1 MSTTT
6 PAWQSTGDS
15 AKLRRV
21 QIERR
26 ELRPN
31 DIAVQVGFCGVCH
44 SDLHAIRGDT
54 PHLSDAGGLVPGH
67 EFTGTVTAVGAAVTR
82 FAVGD
87 PVAVGTLVDSCGECD
102 MCRIGQENFCYLGP
116 VSTYGGKDRID
127 GTVTKGAYSRGYV
140 LAERFAYRLPDTLD
154 PAAAAPLMCA
164 GITMWE
170 PLRAAGVGP
179 GSRVAIAGLG
189 GLGHLGV
196 KLAAALGA
204 DVTVLSRTAEKAE
217 DARALGADGFLST
230 NDDEQLRHARGRF
243 DLILDT
249 ISADHDLSPLLR
261 LLGLD
266 GTLFVLGNPLLNG
279 PRILEL
285 TAGRKKLT
293 SSGTGGTAGTAAM
306 LAFCAERDITA
317 DVEILPSVHV
327 NEALARLE
335 EGDVRYRFVLDMSDL
350 ENAEP

>member
-6 PAWQSTGDS
+6 LAWQTRDDS
-15 AKLRRV
+15 DELRRV
-21 QIERR
+21 TIERR
-26 ELRPN
+26 SLN
-31 DIAVQVGFCGVCH
+31 ADDIAVQVNFCGVCH
-44 SDLHAIRGDT
+44 SDLHAIRGAT
-54 PHLSDAGGLVPGH
+54 PHMSDDGGLVPGH
-67 EFTGTVTAVGAAVTR
+67 EFTGTITTVGTAVTR

-87 PVAVGTLVDSCGECD
+87 PVAVGTLVDSCGECA
-102 MCRIGQENFCYLGP
+102 MCQIGQENFCYLGP
-116 VSTYGGKDRID
+116 VSTYGGKDHVD
-127 GTVTKGAYSRGYV
+127 GRVTKGGYSREYV
-140 LAERFAYRLPDTLD
+140 LREKFAYPLPQALG

-170 PLRAAGVGP
+170 PLRAAGIGP

-204 DVTVLSRTAEKAE
+204 EVTVLSRTADKAA
-217 DARALGADGFLST
+217 DARALGADGLVLT
-230 NDDEQLRHARGRF
+230 TDDHQMQLARGRF

-261 LLGLD
+261 LLALD
-266 GTLFVLGNPLLNG
+266 GTLSVVGNPLLIG

-293 SSGTGGTAGTAAM
+293 SSGTGGTRGTAEM
-306 LAFCAERDITA
+306 LAFCAEHDIAA
-317 DVEILPSVHV
+317 DVEVLPSARV
-327 NEALARLE
+327 NEALTRLE
-335 EGDVRYRFVLDMSDL
+335 DGDVRYRFVLDMSDL
-350 ENAEP
+350 VLQP